1 MDKVARKVMRILN
14 IEGISDPSLPED
26 DSPTRKLE
34 LIANGDFEHKIKVM
48 TAVHILCERDSKNID
63 KYWNNA
69 VHPYN
74 ENHLCAI
81 ASFEGTTEQML
92 KEIIMNE
99 RDGTVT
105 QDNPYNHITL
115 AIANEKLGE
124 ESLREVYS
132 WFKDREFY
140 YEDTEK
146 EWINNA
152 FLRNKNFPKELI

>member
-1 MDKVARKVMRILN
+1 MDKVARKVMKILN
-14 IEGISDPSLPED
+14 IEENANVATLED
-26 DSPTRKLE
+26 DSSTMMLE
-34 LIANGDFEHKIKVM
+34 LLADDDSDKFSVM
-48 TAVHILCERDSKNID
+48 TAVHILCERDSENID

-69 VHPYN
+69 VHPYS
-74 ENHLCAI
+74 ENHLCAV

-105 QDNPYNHITL
+105 PDNPYNHIAL

-124 ESLREVYS
+124 QSLREVYS
-132 WFKDREFY
+132 WFKDKEYMF
-140 YEDTEK
+140 EDTEI

-152 FLRNKNFPKELI
+152 FLRNKNFPKELL

>member
-1 MDKVARKVMRILN
+1 MDKVAKKIMRILN
-14 IEGISDPSLPED
+14 IEENSGLSSLED
-26 DSPTRKLE
+26 DSPTMMLE
-34 LIANGDFEHKIKVM
+34 SIANDSFNKIDVM
-48 TAVHILCERDSKNID
+48 TAIHILCERDSKNID

-74 ENHLCAI
+74 ENHLCAV
-81 ASFEGTTEQML
+81 ASYEGTTEKML

-105 QDNPYNHITL
+105 QDNPYNHMAL

-132 WFKDREFY
+132 WFKDNEY
-140 YEDTEK
+140 LYEDSEI

-152 FLRNKNFPKELI
+152 FVRNKNFPTELL